1 MKLMKI
7 AMVGAGGW
15 GTALARLLVNNGH
28 TVTMWS
34 WQADHV
40 AEMQAEAENRQFLPG
55 VPLPAALRL
64 TNDLSE
70 IRGCEMVVFAVPSA
84 ASADVARKALP
95 FVESGSVI
103 VNVAKGFVPQTRQ
116 RISEVLCALYP
127 GHAVLALSGPSHAEE
142 VARDRPTAV
151 CVAGNNADACKLA
164 QDVFISPCFRVYT
177 NDDIIGVE
185 IGGAVKNIIA
195 MGSGIVDGLELGDNA
210 KAALMTRG
218 LAEMKRLGCAM
229 GANAATFAGL
239 TGVGDLI
246 VTCTSLHS
254 RNYRAGREIGR
265 GKLWRQVVAETNM
278 VVEGVYAT
286 EHAYALAQRYQVE
299 MPITEQ
305 MYRILYQDRSPRDA
319 ILTLMTRERT
329 EED

>member
-1 MKLMKI
+1 M
-7 AMVGAGGW
+7 
-15 GTALARLLVNNGH
+15 N
-28 TVTMWS
+28 
-34 WQADHV
+34 
-40 AEMQAEAENRQFLPG
+40 
-55 VPLPAALRL
+55 
-64 TNDLSE
+64 
-70 IRGCEMVVFAVPSA
+70 
-84 ASADVARKALP
+84 
-95 FVESGSVI
+95 
-103 VNVAKGFVPQTRQ
+103 RQ

-195 MGSGIVDGLELGDNA
+195 MGSGMVDGLELGDNA

-246 VTCTSLHS
+246 VTCTSMHS
-254 RNYRAGREIGR
+254 RNNRAGILIGQ
-265 GKLWRQVVAETNM
+265 GKTAQEAMKEVGA
-278 VVEGVYAT
+278 VVEGYYAARSAH
-286 EHAYALAQRYQVE
+286 ELAQRFCDAWEARAGQ
-299 MPITEQ
+299 
-305 MYRILYQDRSPRDA
+305 LYETIMHA
-319 ILTLMTRERT
+319 LG
-329 EED
+329 EEDEKA

>member
-1 MKLMKI
+1 MKI
-7 AMVGAGGW
+7 AVVGAGGW
-15 GTALARLLVNNGH
+15 GTALARLLVKNGH
-28 TVTMWS
+28 AVTMWS

-40 AEMQAEAENRQFLPG
+40 AQMRAEQENRQFLPG
-55 VPLPAALRL
+55 VALPETLRL
-64 TNDLSE
+64 THELADV
-70 IRGCEMVVFAVPSA
+70 RGCELVVFAVPSA
-84 ASADVARKALP
+84 AVADVAAQAAP
-95 FVESGSVI
+95 FVGAGSLV
-103 VNVAKGFVPQTRQ
+103 VNVAKGFIPATRQ
-116 RISEVLCALYP
+116 RISEVLAALLP
-127 GHAVLALSGPSHAEE
+127 GRSVLALSGPSHAEE
-142 VARDRPTAV
+142 VARDRATTV
-151 CVAGNNADACKLA
+151 CVASADAEACRVV

-185 IGGAVKNIIA
+185 VGGAVKNIIA
-195 MGSGIVDGLELGDNA
+195 MGAGVIDGLELGDNA

-229 GANAATFAGL
+229 GAEAATFAGL
-239 TGVGDLI
+239 AGVGDLI

-286 EHAYALAQRYQVE
+286 EHAYALARQYQVR

-305 MYRILYQDRSPRDA
+305 MYQVLYQDRSPSDA
-319 ILTLMTRERT
+319 MWSLMTRART
-329 EED
+329 FED